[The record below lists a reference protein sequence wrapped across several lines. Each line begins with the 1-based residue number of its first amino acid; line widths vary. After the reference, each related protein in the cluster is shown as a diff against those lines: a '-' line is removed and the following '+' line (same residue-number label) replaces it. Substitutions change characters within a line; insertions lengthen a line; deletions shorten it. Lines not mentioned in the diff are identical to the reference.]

1 MSCLRA
7 LPAALVL
14 LAGLPGPSRAQVPD
28 SSQLT
33 LDRIFAT
40 PEFEPEPVAGVRWL
54 PGAAAYTRLEA
65 DSGSSGARALIRYD
79 GAPGH
84 TAVVWVDATRVR
96 KPQVSHRP
104 PPHPQTRLVG
114 GDPLAGAL

>member
-28 SSQLT
+28 SSPLT

-40 PEFEPEPVAGVRWL
+40 PEFEPEPVIV
-54 PGAAAYTRLEA
+54 EM
-65 DSGSSGARALIRYD
+65 
-79 GAPGH
+79 
-84 TAVVWVDATRVR
+84 
-96 KPQVSHRP
+96 
-104 PPHPQTRLVG
+104 
-114 GDPLAGAL
+114 